1 MEIDGG
7 DGAAASGMDDNDVS
21 SGRVTQ
27 SEDLNQAPIATKGV
41 GGVLN
46 RLRCVL

>member
-7 DGAAASGMDDNDVS
+7 DGAASGMDDIDGS
-21 SGRVTQ
+21 SCRVTQ

-41 GGVLN
+41 GGVLTH
-46 RLRCVL
+46 LICVL